1 MTNFDLCST
10 EQYKCDIELVAAEI
24 MEAEKPFS
32 DLPQKIA
39 ICKYIKALV
48 ENLMDVSAGLENQNL
63 THLLSVAAQEAY
75 LEERTGEIRM
85 THI

>member
-1 MTNFDLCST
+1 MTNFDLHST
-10 EQYKCDIELVAAEI
+10 EQYKYDIELVAEEI
-24 MEAEKPFS
+24 IEDETPFS

-48 ENLMDVSAGLENQNL
+48 ENLMDISTDLKNKNL
-63 THLLSVAAQEAY
+63 SHLLSLAAQEAY